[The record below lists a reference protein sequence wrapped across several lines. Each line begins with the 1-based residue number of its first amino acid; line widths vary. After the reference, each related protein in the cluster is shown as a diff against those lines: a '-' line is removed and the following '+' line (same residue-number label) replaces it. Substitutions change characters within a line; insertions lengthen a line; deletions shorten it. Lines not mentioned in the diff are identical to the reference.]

1 MQRPVIIHGGKPL
14 AGELKVNPAKN
25 AALPILVG
33 SLLTRQPLVLEEV
46 PRLRDIEVL
55 LQLLA
60 HLGAQYAWEGR
71 TLHLHTPEIKTTKA
85 PYELVSKMRASFI
98 VLGALLAREGEG
110 EVSMP
115 GGCAFGPRPVDLHI
129 KALRALGFEVDE
141 ENGTFT
147 ARRLT
152 APEGEVVFDRPT
164 VGGTEQVMLA
174 AALGPSEVTIVNA
187 ALEPEIVDFAG
198 FLQMLGVQIEGA
210 GTAKMTIRGAQE
222 LGGGKYKI
230 IPDRIEAGTYLL
242 AAAATRG
249 EVLLEGANPKHM
261 DALLSKLKNAG
272 HTVITGTD
280 WVRLKSAANPKP
292 FDVDA
297 REYPGFP
304 TDLQPPVTAYL
315 ATVPGV
321 SLVRD
326 LVYPDR
332 FTHVGEL
339 ARLGAELQLKERVLA
354 IHGRALSGARIK
366 AFDIRGGGAMVI
378 AALAAEGETTLE
390 GMQHIVRG
398 YENLE
403 ERLRQLGAQIY
414 SEPVRLGQAAD

>member
-1 MQRPVIIHGGKPL
+1 MQRPMIIHGGTPL
-14 AGELKVNPAKN
+14 RGELRVNPAKN

-33 SLLTRQPLVLEEV
+33 SLLTSEPITLEEV

-55 LQLLA
+55 LELLA
-60 HLGAQYAWEGR
+60 HLGTRYAWEGR
-71 TLHLHTPEIKTTKA
+71 TLHLHTPEIKTAKA

-129 KALRALGFEVDE
+129 KALRDLGFAVEE
-141 ENGTFT
+141 ENGTFS
-147 ARRLT
+147 ARRNGW
-152 APEGEVVFDRPT
+152 PEGEVVFDRPT

-174 AALGPSEVTIVNA
+174 AALGPTEVTIVNA
-187 ALEPEIVDFAG
+187 ALEPEIVDFAN
-198 FLQMLGVQIEGA
+198 FLQMLGVRIEGA
-210 GTAKMTIRGAQE
+210 GTAKMTIRGAE
-222 LGGGKYKI
+222 TLGGGEYKI

-249 EVLLEGANPKHM
+249 EILLEGANPEHM
-261 DALLSKLKNAG
+261 DALLSKLRESG
-272 HTVITGTD
+272 HTVVTGTD
-280 WVRLKSAANPKP
+280 WVRLKSTGEPQPLN
-292 FDVDA
+292 VDA

-304 TDLQPPVTAYL
+304 TDLQPPVSAYL

-321 SLVRD
+321 SLLRD

-339 ARLGAELQLKERVLA
+339 ARLGAELHLKERVLA
-354 IHGRALSGARIK
+354 IHGRRLSGARVK

-378 AALAAEGETTLE
+378 AALAADGETIIE
-390 GMQHIVRG
+390 GMQHVSRG
-398 YENLE
+398 YEDLE
-403 ERLRQLGAQIY
+403 NRLRSLGANVF
-414 SEPVRLGQAAD
+414 SEPVPLQQAAD

>member
-1 MQRPVIIHGGKPL
+1 MQRPMIIHGGTPL
-14 AGELKVNPAKN
+14 RGELRVNPAKN

-33 SLLTRQPLVLEEV
+33 SLLTSEPITLEEV

-55 LQLLA
+55 LELLA
-60 HLGAQYAWEGR
+60 HLGTRYAWEGR
-71 TLHLHTPEIKTTKA
+71 TLHLHTPEIKTAKA

-129 KALRALGFEVDE
+129 KALRDLGFAVEE
-141 ENGTFT
+141 ENGTFS
-147 ARRLT
+147 ASRNGW
-152 APEGEVVFDRPT
+152 PEGEVVFDRPT

-174 AALGPSEVTIVNA
+174 AALGPTEVTIVNA
-187 ALEPEIVDFAG
+187 ALEPEIVDFAN
-198 FLQMLGVQIEGA
+198 FLQMLGVHIEGA
-210 GTAKMTIRGAQE
+210 GTAKMTIRGAE
-222 LGGGKYKI
+222 TLGGGEYKI

-249 EVLLEGANPKHM
+249 EILLEGANPEHM
-261 DALLSKLKNAG
+261 DALLSKLRESG
-272 HTVITGTD
+272 HTVVTGTD
-280 WVRLKSAANPKP
+280 WVRLKSTSEPQPLN
-292 FDVDA
+292 VDA

-304 TDLQPPVTAYL
+304 TDLQPPVSAYL

-321 SLVRD
+321 SLLRD

-339 ARLGAELQLKERVLA
+339 ARLGAELHLKERVLA
-354 IHGRALSGARIK
+354 IHGRRLSGARVK

-378 AALAAEGETTLE
+378 AALAADGETIIE
-390 GMQHIVRG
+390 GMQHVSRG
-398 YENLE
+398 YEDLE
-403 ERLRQLGAQIY
+403 NRLRSLGANVF
-414 SEPVRLGQAAD
+414 SEPVPLQQAAD

>member
-1 MQRPVIIHGGKPL
+1 MQRPMIIHGGTPL
-14 AGELKVNPAKN
+14 RGELKVNPAKN

-33 SLLTRQPLVLEEV
+33 SLLTREPVTLVEV

-55 LQLLA
+55 LQLLS
-60 HLGAQYAWEGR
+60 HLGTRYAWEGR
-71 TLHLHTPEIKTTKA
+71 TLHLHTPEIKTTHA

-129 KALRALGFEVDE
+129 KALRELGFAVEE
-141 ENGTFT
+141 ENGTFS
-147 ARRLT
+147 ARRSRY
-152 APEGEVVFDRPT
+152 PEGEVVFDRPT

-174 AALGPSEVTIVNA
+174 AALGPTEVTIVNA
-187 ALEPEIVDFAG
+187 ALEPEIVDFAN

-210 GTAKMTIRGAQE
+210 GTAKMTIRGAE
-222 LGGGKYKI
+222 SLGGGTYTI

-249 EVLLEGANPKHM
+249 EILLEGANPKHM
-261 DALLSKLKNAG
+261 DALISKLRKSG
-272 HTVITGTD
+272 HTIVTGTD
-280 WVRLKSAANPKP
+280 WVRLKSAANPEP

-304 TDLQPPVTAYL
+304 TDLQPPVSAYL

-339 ARLGAELQLKERVLA
+339 ARLGAELHLKERVLA
-354 IHGRALSGARIK
+354 VHGRSLSGARVK

-378 AALAAEGETTLE
+378 AALAAEGETIIE
-390 GMQHIVRG
+390 GMQHISRG

-403 ERLRQLGAQIY
+403 ERLRSLGATVY
-414 SEPVRLGQAAD
+414 GEPVKLEQAAD